1 MKFAYLLL
9 KFSKI
14 FSLLWPTDDST
25 SNLTTIDIRT
35 AHKIQETNIPISSFP
50 NPAYEAFVQLV
61 TNHKLSDST
70 ANDIIKLFNKFHLDP
85 TATLPPNVK
94 SARKLLDSMQISHI
108 LYSKIVVLEEYTL
121 YY

>member
-35 AHKIQETNIPISSFP
+35 AHKIQETNIPIPSFP
-50 NPAYEAFVQLV
+50 NTAYEAFVKLITQ
-61 TNHKLSDST
+61 HKLS
-70 ANDIIKLFNKFHLDP
+70 L
-85 TATLPPNVK
+85 
-94 SARKLLDSMQISHI
+94 
-108 LYSKIVVLEEYTL
+108 
-121 YY
+121 